1 MGRRKPNNESGQ
13 GLVEFALVLPV
24 LLILLLGI
32 LEGGLLLFNQHVITN
47 ASREGARYGIVAR
60 TPRRP
65 VDGPNSI
72 ANVVAAYTADHLIT
86 FGEGVP
92 VTTVTTNATSGGTS
106 GALFGDNLTV
116 RVSFRYDFLVL
127 PNFVGEL
134 AGATDL
140 VATAMMKY
148 E

>member
-1 MGRRKPNNESGQ
+1 MGQRKRKNESGQ

-24 LLILLLGI
+24 LLLVLLSI

-60 TPRRP
+60 VSRRS
-65 VDGPNSI
+65 GAEI
-72 ANVVAAYTADHLIT
+72 TNVVNAYTADHLIT

-92 VTTVTTNATSGGTS
+92 VTTVTTNTSS
-106 GALFGDNLTV
+106 GSPSDAVFGDNLTV
-116 RVSFRYDFLVL
+116 QVAFRYDFLVL
-127 PNFVGEL
+127 PNFVGQL
-134 AGATDL
+134 TGATDL
-140 VATAMMKY
+140 LATAMMKY